1 MTAEFAQKLRGGE
14 TVIGTM
20 IMYVRTPGIVRMAA
34 AAGLDYVM
42 LDLQH
47 SNLGLETVADMCE
60 VGRGCGIAVLVRPST
75 VSIDSVNRLL
85 DIGAHGLQ
93 FHEVESADQ
102 AAMSITAMRYP
113 PAGTRGVATS
123 GPGSDYHEG
132 PISTQFLADANAA
145 RVAIVQIESKEALDN
160 LDAILAVDGI
170 DVVSVGRQDMS
181 VSLGVAGQTSHPLVD
196 AAVDRVIQACR
207 EHGLIFGAA
216 PGSPSQIQQLADLG
230 ARFLTCG
237 TDKAILA
244 AAYRSFASVRPIAP

>member
-1 MTAEFAQKLRGGE
+1 MTNEFANKLRGGE
-14 TVIGTM
+14 TVLGTM

-60 VGRGCGIAVLVRPST
+60 VGRACNIGVLIRPST
-75 VSIDSVNRLL
+75 VSLDTVNRLL

-93 FHEVESADQ
+93 FHEVNSAEQ
-102 AAMSITAMRYP
+102 AKASITAMRYP
-113 PAGTRGVATS
+113 PTGTRGVATS
-123 GPGSDYHEG
+123 GPGSDYRDG
-132 PISTQFLADANAA
+132 PIDAQFLTDTDAAHI
-145 RVAIVQIESKEALDN
+145 AIVQIETQEALDN
-160 LDAILAVDGI
+160 LDAIVAVDGV

-181 VSLGVAGQTSHPLVD
+181 VSLGVAGQTSHPLVE
-196 AAVDRVIQACR
+196 AAVQRVVDACR
-207 EHGLIFGAA
+207 EHDLVFGAMA
-216 PGSPSQIQQLADLG
+216 GSPAQIQQLVERG

-244 AAYRSFASVRPIAP
+244 AAYRGFVSSRPPAP